1 MGKIN
6 LKLGNIKDYRVRSTT
21 LDFRLSLSVV
31 MMTFASV
38 KFAEYP
44 STCSPL
50 LPYNKKENGS
60 S

>member
-21 LDFRLSLSVV
+21 LDFRLSLRRDDDIRQCKICRVSLDLF
-31 MMTFASV
+31 TF
-38 KFAEYP
+38 
-44 STCSPL
+44 